1 MVEIGAVLSG
11 FDASGWSHLGSGFVG
26 GIVVLRAVAVEGA
39 LAINCCVLS
48 RVSDSGVAG
57 TGKDDTGCG
66 SLAGIGQRCCM
77 RSSSSVNAVRRSRK
91 VVGAEEQGKDGG
103 DSGMVSM
110 A

>member
-1 MVEIGAVLSG
+1 MVKIGAVVSG
-11 FDASGWSHLGSGFVG
+11 FDASSWSHLGSGIVG
-26 GIVVLRAVAVEGA
+26 GIVLLHAVGVEGA
-39 LAINCCVLS
+39 LAINCHVLS
-48 RVSDSGVAG
+48 RVGDSGVAG

-66 SLAGIGQRCCM
+66 SLAGSGQWCRM
-77 RSSSSVNAVRRSRK
+77 HSSLLVNAIRCSQK